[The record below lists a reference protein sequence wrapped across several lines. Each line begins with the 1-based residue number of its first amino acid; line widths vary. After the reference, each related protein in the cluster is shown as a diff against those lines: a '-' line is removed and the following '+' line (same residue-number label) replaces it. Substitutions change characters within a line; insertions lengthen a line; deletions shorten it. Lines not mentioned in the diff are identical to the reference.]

1 MLRFITE
8 AAASGKNANA
18 EMAQSV
24 GGVLTIAALGLLVVF
39 AVLVLLMGVIKLM
52 GALVREKKPA
62 QAESSTG
69 PAAPTEQA
77 APAASTEPAV
87 PAPGS
92 CGEVK
97 LFDVPDKTA
106 AMLMAITAD
115 KLGEPLNTLRFISIK
130 EVK

>member
-1 MLRFITE
+1 
-8 AAASGKNANA
+8 
-18 EMAQSV
+18 MAKSA
-24 GGVLTIAALGLLVVF
+24 GGVLAIAGLGLLVVF

-52 GALVREKKPA
+52 GVFLKDKAAPA
-62 QAESSTG
+62 EVAPAAAAEA
-69 PAAPTEQA
+69 PAAPVAE
-77 APAASTEPAV
+77 
-87 PAPGS
+87 APGS

>member
-1 MLRFITE
+1 MMRFILDAAPPAAE
-8 AAASGKNANA
+8 AAGKNA

-52 GALVREKKPA
+52 GVFLKDKAKPA
-62 QAESSTG
+62 E
-69 PAAPTEQA
+69 A
-77 APAASTEPAV
+77 APAAEAPAA
-87 PAPGS
+87 PAAEAPGS

>member
-1 MLRFITE
+1 MLRFISE
-8 AAASGKNANA
+8 AAAATGANSNA
-18 EMAQSV
+18 EMAKSA
-24 GGVLTIAALGLLVVF
+24 GGVLAIAGLGLLVVF

-52 GALVREKKPA
+52 GVFLKEK
-62 QAESSTG
+62 
-69 PAAPTEQA
+69 A
-77 APAASTEPAV
+77 APAAAPAAAAEA
-87 PAPGS
+87 PAAPAAEAPGS

>member
-1 MLRFITE
+1 MMRFILDTAPSAAE
-8 AAASGKNANA
+8 ATGKNA

-39 AVLVLLMGVIKLM
+39 AVLVLLMCVIKLM
-52 GALVREKKPA
+52 GALVKEKPKKEA
-62 QAESSTG
+62 AAEPS
-69 PAAPTEQA
+69 
-77 APAASTEPAV
+77 APAVTTDQAV
-87 PAPGS
+87 PAAPGS

>member
-1 MLRFITE
+1 MLRFISE
-8 AAASGKNANA
+8 AAAATGANSNA
-18 EMAQSV
+18 EMAKSA
-24 GGVLTIAALGLLVVF
+24 GGVLAIAGLGLLVVF

-52 GALVREKKPA
+52 GVFLKEKAKPA
-62 QAESSTG
+62 E
-69 PAAPTEQA
+69 A
-77 APAASTEPAV
+77 APAAAAEASAAPAQE
-87 PAPGS
+87 APGS

>member
-1 MLRFITE
+1 MLRFISE
-8 AAASGKNANA
+8 AAAATGANSNA
-18 EMAQSV
+18 EMAKSA
-24 GGVLTIAALGLLVVF
+24 GGVLAIAGLGLLVVF

-52 GALVREKKPA
+52 GVFLKEKAKPA
-62 QAESSTG
+62 E
-69 PAAPTEQA
+69 A
-77 APAASTEPAV
+77 APAAAAEAPAA
-87 PAPGS
+87 PAAEAPGS

>member
-1 MLRFITE
+1 MMRLIST
-8 AAASGKNANA
+8 AAENA
-18 EMAQSV
+18 EFAKTG

-52 GALVREKKPA
+52 GVIFKEKKKPA
-62 QAESSTG
+62 APEGSAAPAT
-69 PAAPTEQA
+69 PAAPAKE
-77 APAASTEPAV
+77 
-87 PAPGS
+87 APGS
-92 CGEVK
+92 CGEVA

-115 KLGEPLNTLRFISIK
+115 KLGEPLNTLRFISIR

>member
-1 MLRFITE
+1 MLRFISE
-8 AAASGKNANA
+8 AAAATGANSNA
-18 EMAQSV
+18 EMAKSA
-24 GGVLTIAALGLLVVF
+24 GGVLAIAGLGLLVVF

-52 GALVREKKPA
+52 GVFLKDKAAPA
-62 QAESSTG
+62 EVAPAAAAEA
-69 PAAPTEQA
+69 PAAPVAE
-77 APAASTEPAV
+77 
-87 PAPGS
+87 APGS

>member
-1 MLRFITE
+1 MLRFISE
-8 AAASGKNANA
+8 AAAATGANSNA
-18 EMAQSV
+18 EMAKSA
-24 GGVLTIAALGLLVVF
+24 GGVLAISGLGLLVVF

-52 GALVREKKPA
+52 GVFLKDK
-62 QAESSTG
+62 
-69 PAAPTEQA
+69 AAPAEA
-77 APAASTEPAV
+77 APAAAAEAPAAPV
-87 PAPGS
+87 AEAPGS

>member
-52 GALVREKKPA
+52 GALVKEKPKKEA
-62 QAESSTG
+62 AAEPS
-69 PAAPTEQA
+69 
-77 APAASTEPAV
+77 APAVTTDQAVPAAV

>member
-1 MLRFITE
+1 MLRFISE
-8 AAASGKNANA
+8 AAAATGANSNA
-18 EMAQSV
+18 EMAKSA
-24 GGVLTIAALGLLVVF
+24 GGVLAIAGLGLLVVF

-52 GALVREKKPA
+52 GVFLKDK
-62 QAESSTG
+62 
-69 PAAPTEQA
+69 AAPAEA
-77 APAASTEPAV
+77 APAAAAEAPAAPV
-87 PAPGS
+87 AEAPGS

>member
-1 MLRFITE
+1 MLRFISE
-8 AAASGKNANA
+8 AAAATGANSNA
-18 EMAQSV
+18 EMAKSA
-24 GGVLTIAALGLLVVF
+24 GGVLAIAGLGLLVVF

-52 GALVREKKPA
+52 GVFLKEK
-62 QAESSTG
+62 
-69 PAAPTEQA
+69 AAPAEA
-77 APAASTEPAV
+77 APAAAAETPAA
-87 PAPGS
+87 PAAEAPGS

>member
-1 MLRFITE
+1 MLRFVST
-8 AAASGKNANA
+8 AAENA
-18 EMAQSV
+18 EFAKTG

-52 GALVREKKPA
+52 GVLIKEKKPA
-62 QAESSTG
+62 AKENPVS
-69 PAAPTEQA
+69 
-77 APAASTEPAV
+77 PAASTEPAV

-97 LFDVPDKTA
+97 LFDVPDRTA

-115 KLGEPLNTLRFISIK
+115 KLGEPLNTLRFISIR

>member
-1 MLRFITE
+1 
-8 AAASGKNANA
+8 
-18 EMAQSV
+18 MAKSA
-24 GGVLTIAALGLLVVF
+24 GGVLMIAGLGLLVVF
-39 AVLVLLMGVIKLM
+39 AVLVLLMIVIKIM
-52 GALVREKKPA
+52 GALTKEKAKPA
-62 QAESSTG
+62 EVA
-69 PAAPTEQA
+69 PAPEAPS
-77 APAASTEPAV
+77 APAAE
-87 PAPGS
+87 APGS